1 MAVQCIKAWF
11 NNVMLSSVDFSIVQG
26 VAAGSGTMTFQQP
39 NYVIPNIGELRL
51 FDGER
56 TLYLQKVYAVN
67 PRVEQTADGGA
78 VLAVSIYDRR
88 YTWEWGFVVG
98 TWNKQTYKGVP
109 TKERTLMALIL
120 DCLTA
125 VGETNPILI
134 DIPVVYP
141 EVNWEY
147 KNPGS
152 ALQELLGK
160 FGLTIGINTA
170 QDGRIVVAPASYD
183 QTFPPVPCISSSVSV
198 SNNVLPSK
206 VRLVGSRV
214 IVQREF
220 SLVPVGADTD
230 GSIKHIDDLSFAPV
244 SWGKEIIASFANLD
258 TEEKRDLAE
267 KCVFKW
273 FTPDISEEVG
283 NTVYPLLNV
292 ITDTTTEEGS
302 VVRDKPYVK
311 GTGVKWD
318 GVSFKDVASQKIT
331 TGYQIDKKVG
341 TVKFNDPQVVV
352 VGGASGPVAAEFQA
366 AELTLVAAYERK
378 EGDENDFGYWER
390 VIPGGTEL
398 PVIYNENSLIPYT
411 YIESALGEFDNR
423 ADLEDYANGALDRL
437 VEQHTVRYPE
447 VKKYPGV
454 WNVGAFGTV
463 MQVVYSLGEGGAI
476 TEIQKG
482 VEIPRGSLDNYE
494 ERLYKG
500 AVRHDLLT
508 QIKDRSVRD
517 KKAVELGTFGSQP
530 RNADENNK
538 KSRVAIYGDS
548 GGNTI
553 IVKNNSGEVV
563 PAASYAH
570 LDSYDKT
577 EQCWGI
583 VQVTNED
590 YSRVVSV
597 PEEIPTGK
605 KGIAISN
612 GLRVFKID
620 SEYTPEVGQ
629 TVAAKTA
636 SWEVESNDS
645 GKDIV
650 VDIDG
655 DYVVTK
661 SQGGGGASTSNVRT
675 AEIQSV
681 SGKYYTCK
689 LFSEGFEEYEEGT
702 IDVYPLLAG
711 FPDYILTPD
720 SSNVVPVWD
729 TGDICIV
736 CSTVKEGVVN
746 WTFLSPIVY
755 VGEEDERSISWY
767 EDSKRIMAQFRG

>member
-1 MAVQCIKAWF
+1 MAVQYIKAWF

-109 TKERTLMALIL
+109 TKERTLTALIL

-134 DIPVVYP
+134 DVPVVYP

-220 SLVPVGADTD
+220 SLVPVGVDTD
-230 GSIKHIDDLSFAPV
+230 GSIKHIDDLSFAPT

-292 ITDTTTEEGS
+292 ITDTTIEEGS

-341 TVKFNDPQVVV
+341 IVKFTDPQVVV

-553 IVKNNSGEVV
+553 VVSNDSGGAI

-570 LDSYDKT
+570 LDSYDKST
-577 EQCWGI
+577 QLWSI
-583 VQVTNED
+583 KKITNGNFN
-590 YSRVVSV
+590 RAVSI
-597 PEEIPTGK
+597 PEEIPSGK
-605 KGIAISN
+605 KGIAICG
-612 GLRVFKID
+612 GLRVFKKD
-620 SEYTPEVGQ
+620 SGYTPTVGDA
-629 TVAAKTA
+629 VAAKDT
-636 SWEVESNDS
+636 SWEVEKNENGVDVVVKTDGNYVYTKEFNGGHGGRNCLAKTQEAAQADGYISVKLLDS
-645 GKDIV
+645 EDVETGSAFDAKCIFTDSAIKATDCIPLVKTGKVVIV
-650 VDIDG
+650 
-655 DYVVTK
+655 
-661 SQGGGGASTSNVRT
+661 TSMNNTWYIVNPT
-675 AEIQSV
+675 
-681 SGKYYTCK
+681 
-689 LFSEGFEEYEEGT
+689 FSYMPECEEE
-702 IDVYPLLAG
+702 
-711 FPDYILTPD
+711 
-720 SSNVVPVWD
+720 
-729 TGDICIV
+729 
-736 CSTVKEGVVN
+736 
-746 WTFLSPIVY
+746 
-755 VGEEDERSISWY
+755 
-767 EDSKRIMAQFRG
+767 